1 MTPSAAAGYAGTQK
15 LLHWLM
21 AILILVMVVVGLSLP
36 RLDPGP
42 LANTLYEVHKSTGIV
57 VLALAVIR
65 LAVRLIRGV
74 PPLTDGLPV
83 WQQRA
88 ARASHIALYAL
99 MFAIPVAGLT
109 ATSAC
114 CPPVRLFWTVPVT
127 LPLAKDM
134 AFAES
139 VFWLHLGLGLAL
151 VAVVA
156 VHVAA
161 ALHHHLVRRDDT
173 LRRMLPGSSGATQT
187 DGSHPFG

>member
-1 MTPSAAAGYAGTQK
+1 MTANGRAGFSGTQK

-21 AILILVMVVVGLSLP
+21 AVLLVIMVIVGLTLP

-57 VLALAVIR
+57 VLGLAVLR
-65 LAVRLIRGV
+65 LAVRLGRGV
-74 PPLTDGLPV
+74 PPLVGGLPV

-88 ARASHIALYAL
+88 ARASHVALYAL

-134 AFAES
+134 ALAKS

-156 VHVAA
+156 IHVAA

-173 LRRMLPGSSGATQT
+173 LRRMLPGG
-187 DGSHPFG
+187 